1 MAVAGYSRERS
12 GNLEKSIPAKVHVT
26 SPVSVQFIC
35 MGIARDGDGCSPG
48 IDFKWTG
55 CPVSLL
61 SRLPLDRSNS
71 KSRKRPYENFSLIA
85 NVRKPSLPTK
95 SNGGWEPCLRKTKR
109 GRDFSLHHPKTRN
122 GATVAEHV
130 VSIGRPN
137 GLTSRIHQF
146 CQSNIS
152 SFEQNNFTRKIWM
165 ESRLGLFI
173 TSCIELYFACVKY
186 HVRRVFFVIVD
197 RKCLWKFVFLQK

>member
-1 MAVAGYSRERS
+1 MAVAGYRRERS
-12 GNLEKSIPAKVHVT
+12 GTLEKSIPAKVHVT

-85 NVRKPSLPTK
+85 NVREPSLPTK
-95 SNGGWEPCLRKTKR
+95 SNGGGRALSKKNETRTRLFASRKTR
-109 GRDFSLHHPKTRN
+109 ETEQP
-122 GATVAEHV
+122 
-130 VSIGRPN
+130 
-137 GLTSRIHQF
+137 
-146 CQSNIS
+146 CQSVV
-152 SFEQNNFTRKIWM
+152 Q
-165 ESRLGLFI
+165 
-173 TSCIELYFACVKY
+173 
-186 HVRRVFFVIVD
+186 IV
-197 RKCLWKFVFLQK
+197 